1 MQSGPQRESA
11 LGDWLSCP
19 SGVGHRL
26 PSSFWSFA
34 PAPQVRAFWYG
45 GTLPPRLCRYTDNEG
60 APSLS
65 RPAPLFA
72 MRLNIISG
80 TDAPTCQATG
90 ARSWLRRKRVPG
102 LRDAPP

>member
-26 PSSFWSFA
+26 PSFWSFA

-80 TDAPTCQATG
+80 TDAPTCQQG